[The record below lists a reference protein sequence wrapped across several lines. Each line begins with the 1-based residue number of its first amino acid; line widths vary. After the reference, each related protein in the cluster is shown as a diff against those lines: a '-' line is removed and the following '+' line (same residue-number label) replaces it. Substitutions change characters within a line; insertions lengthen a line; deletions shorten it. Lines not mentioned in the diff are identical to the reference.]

1 MIETDVATVQRCYS
15 IGQLCAEFGVTP
27 RTLRFY
33 EAQGLLA
40 PAREG
45 QVRRFTHRDRARL
58 ALILRGKRF
67 GFSLEEIRGLLDL
80 YDIGD
85 GGVRQLT
92 ETLAAARRH
101 HGDLIAKRDDLD
113 AAIAELEIQI
123 AEAERML
130 AEKTSRR

>member
-1 MIETDVATVQRCYS
+1 MADDAAELANPTHT
-15 IGQLCAEFGVTP
+15 IGALCAEFGVTP

-40 PAREG
+40 PHRDG
-45 QVRRFTHRDRARL
+45 QVRRFSARDRARL
-58 ALILRGKRF
+58 LLILRGKRF

-101 HGDLIAKRDDLD
+101 HADLVARRDDLA
-113 AAIAELEIQI
+113 AAIEELDEQI
-123 AEAERML
+123 ARAERLL
-130 AEKTSRR
+130 ARKTRS

>member
-1 MIETDVATVQRCYS
+1 MTGTATVSETRGFT
-15 IGQLCAEFGVTP
+15 IGALCTEFGVTP

-40 PAREG
+40 PARDG
-45 QVRRFTHRDRARL
+45 QARRFSHRDRARL
-58 ALILRGKRF
+58 SLILRGKRF
-67 GFSLEEIRGLLDL
+67 GFSLDEIRGLLDL

-101 HGDLIAKRDDLD
+101 HAQLIAKRDDLT
-113 AAIAELEIQI
+113 AAIGELEQQI
-123 AEAERML
+123 ALADRML
-130 AEKTSRR
+130 ADKTGRR

>member
-1 MIETDVATVQRCYS
+1 MTGTATVSETRGFT
-15 IGQLCAEFGVTP
+15 IGALCTEFGVTP

-40 PAREG
+40 PARDG
-45 QVRRFTHRDRARL
+45 QARRFSHRDRARL

-80 YDIGD
+80 YEIGD

-101 HGDLIAKRDDLD
+101 HAQLIAKRDDLT
-113 AAIAELEIQI
+113 AAIGELEQQI
-123 AEAERML
+123 AQADRML
-130 AEKTSRR
+130 ADKTGRR

>member
-1 MIETDVATVQRCYS
+1 MTATATVSRGPGFT
-15 IGQLCAEFGVTP
+15 IGELCTEFGVTP

-40 PAREG
+40 PARDG
-45 QVRRFTHRDRARL
+45 QARRFSHRDRARL

-67 GFSLEEIRGLLDL
+67 GFSLEEIRGLLER

-101 HGDLIAKRDDLD
+101 HAQLVAKRDDLT
-113 AAIAELEIQI
+113 AAIGELEQQI
-123 AEAERML
+123 AQAERML
-130 AEKTSRR
+130 ADKTGRS

>member
-1 MIETDVATVQRCYS
+1 MPARGFT
-15 IGQLCAEFGVTP
+15 IGALCAEFGVTP

-45 QVRRFTHRDRARL
+45 QARRFSARDRARL

-67 GFSLEEIRGLLDL
+67 GFSLEEIRELLEL

-92 ETLAAARRH
+92 ETIAAARRH
-101 HGDLIAKRDDLD
+101 HGDLVARRDDLT
-113 AAIAELEIQI
+113 AAIGELEQQI
-123 AEAERML
+123 AQAETLL
-130 AEKTSRR
+130 AEKTRRRRDP

>member
-1 MIETDVATVQRCYS
+1 MTATATVSRGPGFT
-15 IGQLCAEFGVTP
+15 IGELCTEFGVTP

-40 PAREG
+40 PARDG
-45 QVRRFTHRDRARL
+45 QARRFSHRDRARL

-67 GFSLEEIRGLLDL
+67 GFSLEEIRGLLEL

-101 HGDLIAKRDDLD
+101 HAQLVAKRDDLT
-113 AAIAELEIQI
+113 AAIGELEQQI
-123 AEAERML
+123 AQAERML
-130 AEKTSRR
+130 ADKTGRS

>member
-1 MIETDVATVQRCYS
+1 MTGTATVSETRGFT
-15 IGQLCAEFGVTP
+15 IGALCTEFGVTP

-45 QVRRFTHRDRARL
+45 QARRFTHRDRARL

-80 YDIGD
+80 YEIGD

-101 HGDLIAKRDDLD
+101 HAQLIAKRDDLT
-113 AAIAELEIQI
+113 AAIGELEQQI
-123 AEAERML
+123 AQADRML
-130 AEKTSRR
+130 ADKTGRS

>member
-1 MIETDVATVQRCYS
+1 MTGDTDLAEQSYT
-15 IGQLCAEFGVTP
+15 IGELCTEFAVTP

-40 PAREG
+40 PVREG
-45 QVRRFTHRDRARL
+45 QARRFSARDRARL

-67 GFSLEEIRGLLDL
+67 GFSLEEIRSLLEL

-92 ETLAAARRH
+92 ETIAAARRH
-101 HGDLIAKRDDLD
+101 HADLVAKRDDLT
-113 AAIAELEIQI
+113 AAIGELEQQI
-123 AEAERML
+123 AQAERLL
-130 AEKTSRR
+130 ADKTRRA

>member
-1 MIETDVATVQRCYS
+1 MSCDSVDLAHRTYA
-15 IGQLCAEFGVTP
+15 IGALCAEFGVTP

-40 PAREG
+40 PHREG
-45 QVRRFTHRDRARL
+45 QTRRFSARDRARL
-58 ALILRGKRF
+58 LLILRGKRF

-101 HGDLIAKRDDLD
+101 HADLVARRDDLA
-113 AAIAELEIQI
+113 AAIGELDEQI
-123 AEAERML
+123 AEAERLL
-130 AEKTSRR
+130 ARKTRS